1 MTVYPLNIAVL
12 TFSAVMAIAAI
23 LTFLSSIKQTSL
35 LKRTLYG
42 EIYPEPP
49 LDHVGFLKPEARYE
63 SIINQDKRVSY
74 NTNVEGNSHIFEE
87 VILPKKS
94 KVRLA
99 ITFRTKEKQSLRHLQ
114 FGCKQEKG
122 DEPKVMGAAP
132 WWAKKWMGELPLG
145 EYIDLDGYY
154 HVEYAVPRN
163 SGTEQPF
170 ISGFELE
177 TRDVGKYN
185 FDIEIYS
192 TEARKSFKKTLKITV
207 R

>member
-1 MTVYPLNIAVL
+1 MTVDSLNIAVL

-49 LDHVGFLKPEARYE
+49 LDHVGFLKPEPRYE
-63 SIINQDKRVSY
+63 SVIHSDKRVNY
-74 NTNVEGNSHIFEE
+74 NTNVEGDSHIFEE
-87 VILPKKS
+87 VILPRES
-94 KVRLA
+94 VVRLA
-99 ITFRTKEKQSLRHLQ
+99 FTFRTTKKQSLRHIQ

-122 DEPKVMGAAP
+122 NEPRVVGAAP
-132 WWAKKWMGELPLG
+132 WWAKRWGKELPLE
-145 EYIDLDGYY
+145 EYIDLDEYC
-154 HVEYAVPRN
+154 HIEYAVPRN

-170 ISGFELE
+170 ITGFELK
-177 TRDVGKYN
+177 TRDIGKYN

-192 TEARKSFKKTLKITV
+192 TEARKSLKKTLKITV
-207 R
+207 K